1 MIFTDILM
9 KSKNNILELIKEQ
22 ISLFDPFESAY
33 LFGSAIN
40 PNLIHHDIDI
50 LIIYT
55 KYTQEIENSL
65 QQLSDKLGETID
77 FPIDLTAL
85 SVQEEQDTAFLE
97 KIQYYLKIK

>member
-55 KYTQEIENSL
+55 KYSQEIENSL
-65 QQLSDKLGETID
+65 QQVSDKLGETID

-85 SVQEEQDTAFLE
+85 SVQEEQDPAFLE

>member
-1 MIFTDILM
+1 M

>member
-1 MIFTDILM
+1 M

-55 KYTQEIENSL
+55 KYSQEIENSL
-65 QQLSDKLGETID
+65 QQVSDKLGETMD
-77 FPIDLTAL
+77 LPIDLTAL

-97 KIQYYLKIK
+97 KIQSHLKIK

>member
-1 MIFTDILM
+1 M
-9 KSKNNILELIKEQ
+9 KSKNNILELLKEQ

-55 KYTQEIENSL
+55 KYSQEIENSL
-65 QQLSDKLGETID
+65 QQVSDKLREIID
-77 FPIDLTAL
+77 LPIDLTAL

-97 KIQYYLKIK
+97 KIQSHLKIK

>member
-1 MIFTDILM
+1 MIFTDISM

-55 KYTQEIENSL
+55 KYSQEIEKSL
-65 QQLSDKLGETID
+65 QQVSDKLRETID